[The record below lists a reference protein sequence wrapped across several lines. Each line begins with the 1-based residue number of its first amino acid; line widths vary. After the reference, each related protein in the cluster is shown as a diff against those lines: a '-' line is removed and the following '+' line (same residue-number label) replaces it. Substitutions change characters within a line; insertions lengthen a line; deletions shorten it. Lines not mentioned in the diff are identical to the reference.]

1 MATSDSEVEDLGRH
15 DGNITSQSHS
25 KKLTKNTS
33 RNVNREVESETL
45 ERTERSRDTVYCT
58 YHKLGCPAELNQQ
71 EQRSHEQSCVT
82 EHLDLLRKYVEDL
95 HIMTTDMIDRPHKAQ
110 RRPANCCKYCGKWA
124 AVIMALVVALVAVAV
139 PAYIHHMS
147 NNEAVETELSRLR
160 MELDSRPTQREL
172 ENLLTIMESKFSEYT
187 QPLKVSQNETRGQI
201 DETKGE
207 LSRLRMELDSRPTQ
221 RELENLLTKMESKF
235 SEDTQPLKVSQN
247 ETRGQIDEMK
257 GELSRLRME
266 VDSRPTQ
273 RELGNL
279 LTKMESK
286 FSEDTQS
293 LKVSQ
298 NETRGQIDEMK
309 GELSRLRMELDSRPT
324 QRELENLLTKME
336 SKFSEDTQPLKVSQN
351 ETRGQIDEMKG
362 ELSRLRMEV
371 DSRPTQRELGNLL
384 TKMES
389 KFSEDTQSLK
399 VSQNETRGQ
408 IDEMKAMIKR
418 LKSDVDSRPNENQLV
433 ARMESILS
441 KEVQPLK
448 ESQNETRQQ
457 QIDEMKTTLKRL
469 KRDVDSRPNPNQLNN
484 TMSTLL
490 SRMDFTNQALSQVT
504 QSLSDCS
511 CLATWT
517 QIKTTH
523 LGCSTLQSTG
533 TTTFNL
539 PSSIPNG
546 AKEFLAYVQVRV
558 GTSGPRDKRSNLKI
572 YTEEGNK
579 KYGQYIRVHAYDQ
592 DASDNMWFPLT
603 SNRKIYLEVPNVH
616 SRQVKLHISAI
627 GYR

>member
-1 MATSDSEVEDLGRH
+1 MHMYFHSHNMATSEVENLGRH
-15 DGNITSQSHS
+15 DRNITSRSPA
-25 KKLTKNTS
+25 KKLMKNTN
-33 RNVNREVESETL
+33 RNVDREVVTETL
-45 ERTERSRDTVYCT
+45 ERTECSRGTVYCT

-82 EHLDLLRKYVEDL
+82 EHLDLLRKYVEGL
-95 HIMTTDMIDRPHKAQ
+95 HIMTTDVRDKLHEADMRDRSQGAQ
-110 RRPANCCKYCGKWA
+110 PRSGSCCKYCCKWA
-124 AVIMALVVALVAVAV
+124 AVITMAFIVVLVAVAV
-139 PAYIHHMS
+139 PMLQYTYYNMPD
-147 NNEAVETELSRLR
+147 NEAVETDSQAIKELQTFISEQNRKIDE
-160 MELDSRPTQREL
+160 MKGELYSRPTL
-172 ENLLTIMESKFSEYT
+172 ENLLTKMESKFSEYT
-187 QPLKVSQNETRGQI
+187 QPLKISQIETRGEIDEMKGRLRMELDSSPTRHELENLLTKMESKSSEDTQPLKVSQNETRGEI
-201 DETKGE
+201 DEMKGE
-207 LSRLRMELDSRPTQ
+207 LSRLRMELDSRPT
-221 RELENLLTKMESKF
+221 RHELENLLTKMESKS

-247 ETRGQIDEMK
+247 ETRGEIDEMK

-266 VDSRPTQ
+266 LDSRPT
-273 RELGNL
+273 RHELGNL

-298 NETRGQIDEMK
+298 NETRGQIDE
-309 GELSRLRMELDSRPT
+309 
-324 QRELENLLTKME
+324 TKA
-336 SKFSEDTQPLKVSQN
+336 T
-351 ETRGQIDEMKG
+351 
-362 ELSRLRMEV
+362 
-371 DSRPTQRELGNLL
+371 
-384 TKMES
+384 
-389 KFSEDTQSLK
+389 
-399 VSQNETRGQ
+399 
-408 IDEMKAMIKR
+408 IKR

-448 ESQNETRQQ
+448 ESQNETRG

-469 KRDVDSRPNPNQLNN
+469 KRDVDSRPNPTQLNN

-490 SRMDFTNQALSQVT
+490 SRMDFTTQALSQVT

-517 QIKTTH
+517 QIETTH

-546 AKEFLAYVQVRV
+546 AKEFLVYVQVRV

-579 KYGQYIRVHAYDQ
+579 KYGQYIGVHAYDQ

>member
-1 MATSDSEVEDLGRH
+1 MHMYFHSHNMATSEVENLGRH
-15 DGNITSQSHS
+15 DRNITSRSPA
-25 KKLTKNTS
+25 KKLMKNTN
-33 RNVNREVESETL
+33 RNVDREVVTETL
-45 ERTERSRDTVYCT
+45 ERTERSRDTVYCA

-82 EHLDLLRKYVEDL
+82 EHLDLLRKYVEGL
-95 HIMTTDMIDRPHKAQ
+95 HIMTTDVRDKLHEADMRDRSQGAQ
-110 RRPANCCKYCGKWA
+110 PRSGSCCKYCCKWV
-124 AVIMALVVALVAVAV
+124 AVIMMAFIVVLVAVAV
-139 PAYIHHMS
+139 PMLQYTYYNMPD
-147 NNEAVETELSRLR
+147 NEAVETDSQAIKELQTFISEQNRKIDE
-160 MELDSRPTQREL
+160 MKGELDSRPTL
-172 ENLLTIMESKFSEYT
+172 ENLLTKMESKFSEYT
-187 QPLKVSQNETRGQI
+187 QPLKISQNETRGEI
-201 DETKGE
+201 DKMKG
-207 LSRLRMELDSRPTQ
+207 RLRMELDSRPTQ
-221 RELENLLTKMESKF
+221 HELENLLTKMESKF

-247 ETRGQIDEMK
+247 ETRGE
-257 GELSRLRME
+257 
-266 VDSRPTQ
+266 
-273 RELGNL
+273 
-279 LTKMESK
+279 
-286 FSEDTQS
+286 
-293 LKVSQ
+293 
-298 NETRGQIDEMK
+298 IDEMK

-324 QRELENLLTKME
+324 RHELDSTRKLLE
-336 SKFSEDTQPLKVSQN
+336 SKFSEDTQPLRV
-351 ETRGQIDEMKG
+351 
-362 ELSRLRMEV
+362 L
-371 DSRPTQRELGNLL
+371 
-384 TKMES
+384 
-389 KFSEDTQSLK
+389 
-399 VSQNETRGQ
+399 QNETRGQ
-408 IDEMKAMIKR
+408 IDEMKATIKR
-418 LKSDVDSRPNENQLV
+418 LKSDVNSRPNENQLV

-457 QIDEMKTTLKRL
+457 IDEMKTTLKRL
-469 KRDVDSRPNPNQLNN
+469 KRDVDSRPNPTQLNN

-490 SRMDFTNQALSQVT
+490 SRMDLTTQALSQVT

-517 QIKTTH
+517 QIETTH

-546 AKEFLAYVQVRV
+546 AKEFLVYVQVRV

-579 KYGQYIRVHAYDQ
+579 KYGQYIGVHAYDQ